1 MDPVNKAARVEKQ
14 AGAGEPDMALINAQ
28 ALRELKAEEVFT
40 FRIAAADTLVD
51 RDFEQFSRECLER
64 LAKLYVGKPV
74 LTDHIWSAGKQ
85 MARVYDA
92 VVEETE
98 GGCRLILSCYMPRTE
113 QTAATIE
120 ALESGV
126 LREASV
132 GVAVQ
137 SAKCGICGT
146 DKTRRRCE
154 HIPGRSYEGKTC
166 VVELS
171 EPSDAFE
178 ISLVA
183 VPAQPKAGVVKAY
196 GGEDTGPPGGGPG
209 DDSQDWQVNA
219 LLELEKNRFNL
230 EGSED
235 ETQTD

>member
-1 MDPVNKAARVEKQ
+1 MDPVNKAAHVEKQ

-51 RDFEQFSRECLER
+51 RDYEHFSRECLEG

-74 LTDHIWSAGKQ
+74 LTDHSWSAGKQ

-92 VVEETE
+92 EVEETSE
-98 GGCRLILSCYMPRTE
+98 GHRLVLSCFMPRTE
-113 QTAATIE
+113 ASQNTIAAIE
-120 ALESGV
+120 AGV

-137 SAKCGICGT
+137 SARCGICGT
-146 DKTRRRCE
+146 DKAKRRCD
-154 HIPGRSYEGKTC
+154 HIPGRMYEGKTC
-166 VVELS
+166 TIELG

-196 GGEDTGPPGGGPG
+196 GGEIAERDSDPTGEAPGE
-209 DDSQDWQVNA
+209 DSQDWRDEA
-219 LLELEKNRFNL
+219 LLELEKCRF
-230 EGSED
+230 
-235 ETQTD
+235 